1 MPANFTKG
9 PHAPADPAI
18 SADTAVPPPATG
30 KAPATTLSGAF
41 AAALGAKP
49 QLGHPGGKAPL
60 DGPGKRAPAQE
71 PGAPRIRN
79 ITSAAPLTPRKG
91 HR

>member
-1 MPANFTKG
+1 MSAKFPKGRNAPELPAH
-9 PHAPADPAI
+9 PVE
-18 SADTAVPPPATG
+18 TALPPAEIG

-49 QLGHPGGKAPL
+49 QLSHAGPKASFDGAGKAPPL
-60 DGPGKRAPAQE
+60 QDTVV
-71 PGAPRIRN
+71 PRIRN
-79 ITSAAPLTPRKG
+79 SRPDAPMTPRKG